1 MYTDVLKIR
10 YNLTPTNRLFILK
23 NWANKITYYEFMG
36 VGYKNCAI
44 TSQKNRLLFIYR
56 NIQYLSIKMSTHEN
70 WTQFRVS

>member
-1 MYTDVLKIR
+1 
-10 YNLTPTNRLFILK
+10 
-23 NWANKITYYEFMG
+23 MG

-70 WTQFRVS
+70 